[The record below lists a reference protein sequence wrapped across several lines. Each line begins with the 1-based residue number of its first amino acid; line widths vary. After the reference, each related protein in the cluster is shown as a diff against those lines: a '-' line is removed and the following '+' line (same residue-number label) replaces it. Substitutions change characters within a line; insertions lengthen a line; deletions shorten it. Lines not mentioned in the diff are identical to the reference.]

1 MRAQSPPP
9 SGISACIN
17 GFLGIF
23 GPPPGQIPEYA
34 SANNQHFNFSININ
48 EYFTY
53 MNLRR
58 LDS

>member
-34 SANNQHFNFSININ
+34 SANNFSININ